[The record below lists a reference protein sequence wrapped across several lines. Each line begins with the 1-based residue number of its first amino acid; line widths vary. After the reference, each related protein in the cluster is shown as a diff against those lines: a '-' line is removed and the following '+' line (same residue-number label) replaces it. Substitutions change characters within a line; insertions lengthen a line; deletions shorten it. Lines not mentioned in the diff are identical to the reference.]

1 MGESEN
7 GKSRTIKI
15 ALAGNPNAGKT
26 TIFNNL
32 TGMHQHVG
40 NYPGVTVEKKE
51 GFLHYKGYDF
61 VIVDLPGI
69 YGLSAHSLDE
79 IVARNYIVE
88 EKPDVVIDVL
98 DASNLERNFYLAV
111 QLLELHV
118 PLILA
123 LNMAD
128 MAQKKGMKINKERL
142 SVLTGVPIVLTVA
155 TRQVVMNDLLDAAIK
170 LVESKAVPMRARIH
184 YGREVDR
191 QIEIVMQFIKRAPEI
206 ARLYPPRWL
215 AIKLLEQ
222 DAVVIQ
228 TISERPQGKLLLEAA
243 GKSSALLKALFKED
257 PETLIAERRYGFIS
271 GACDEA
277 VTLDYERRHDVSDMI
292 DTILLNRLLGLPIFL
307 ALIWLVFRFVFWAS
321 APFERGIEYLFI
333 LLGRG
338 VGSLFSPESPARSLI
353 VEGVIGGVG
362 SVLVFIPVIYILFFI
377 LSFLEDSG
385 YLARSAFL
393 MDKFMHKIG
402 LHGRSFIPMLL
413 GFGCSLPAIMATRS
427 IEDEKDRL
435 ATMLAVPFMSCGARL
450 PIYVLFIGAF
460 FPEHQ
465 AGNVLFIIYLVGIA
479 VGIAMAWFL
488 RRFLLKGPTAP
499 FVMELPPY
507 RIPTMKAMLI
517 HVWERGYL
525 YLQKAGTVI
534 LAGCVIMWI
543 LSHLPWQSPRIENPN
558 WETTRLERSY
568 AGKLGKAIM
577 PVFHPAGLYD
587 WRLGVGFVGGFFAK
601 EIVVSTLG
609 TLYAVGEGGG
619 EKNPSLRSALQNVRK
634 ADGSPLYT
642 PLSALAAM
650 IFFLLYL
657 PCISTVAIIRRESNS
672 WRWPAF
678 AVVHTIV
685 TAWVVAVLVFQAGR
699 LLGLG

>member
-1 MGESEN
+1 M
-7 GKSRTIKI
+7 
-15 ALAGNPNAGKT
+15 
-26 TIFNNL
+26 
-32 TGMHQHVG
+32 Q
-40 NYPGVTVEKKE
+40 
-51 GFLHYKGYDF
+51 
-61 VIVDLPGI
+61 
-69 YGLSAHSLDE
+69 
-79 IVARNYIVE
+79 
-88 EKPDVVIDVL
+88 
-98 DASNLERNFYLAV
+98 
-111 QLLELHV
+111 
-118 PLILA
+118 
-123 LNMAD
+123 
-128 MAQKKGMKINKERL
+128 
-142 SVLTGVPIVLTVA
+142 
-155 TRQVVMNDLLDAAIK
+155 NDLK
-170 LVESKAVPMRARIH
+170 L
-184 YGREVDR
+184 
-191 QIEIVMQFIKRAPEI
+191 
-206 ARLYPPRWL
+206 
-215 AIKLLEQ
+215 
-222 DAVVIQ
+222 
-228 TISERPQGKLLLEAA
+228 
-243 GKSSALLKALFKED
+243 
-257 PETLIAERRYGFIS
+257 
-271 GACDEA
+271 GA
-277 VTLDYERRHDVSDMI
+277 M
-292 DTILLNRLLGLPIFL
+292 
-307 ALIWLVFRFVFWAS
+307 
-321 APFERGIEYLFI
+321 
-333 LLGRG
+333 
-338 VGSLFSPESPARSLI
+338 
-353 VEGVIGGVG
+353 
-362 SVLVFIPVIYILFFI
+362 
-377 LSFLEDSG
+377 
-385 YLARSAFL
+385 ARSAFL

-534 LAGCVIMWI
+534 LAGCVIMWF
-543 LSHLPWQSPRIENPN
+543 LSHLPWQSPQIENPN

-619 EKNPSLRSALQNVRK
+619 EKNPSLRSALQNARK
-634 ADGSPLYT
+634 ADGSPLYA

-650 IFFLLYL
+650 IFSLLYI

-685 TAWVVAVLVFQAGR
+685 TAWVVAVIVFQAGR